1 MEEQELTT
9 RLNIELELEQPHL
22 QWVNVLHSSLL
33 LLLLILL
40 LPQVSKCFIFMLI
53 TYLGRS
59 FELLLCF
66 ESLLRHWFLFSPG
79 MAYVPHGNANFNSL
93 FLKFAISHV
102 GISSLPFLHPGLKSC
117 TVFNRGPLITCLTF
131 VCFIIMEIF
140 LFFLKIAIGVWC
152 NMVHL

>member
-66 ESLLRHWFLFSPG
+66 ESLLRQLISPFSRNGLCSTWKCKLQLFIPKIC
-79 MAYVPHGNANFNSL
+79 
-93 FLKFAISHV
+93 KFPCGYFCFA
-102 GISSLPFLHPGLKSC
+102 LPATGTKILYSFQQRF
-117 TVFNRGPLITCLTF
+117 VTCIIF
-131 VCFIIMEIF
+131 VCFITMETF
-140 LFFLKIAIGVWC
+140 LFFPDNC
-152 NMVHL
+152 NWYLM

>member
-66 ESLLRHWFLFSPG
+66 ESLLRQLISPFSRNGLCSTWKCKFQLFIPKICNFSCGYFFFALLAPGTEILYSLQQRSVNYLFNFCLLHYNGNISFLPE
-79 MAYVPHGNANFNSL
+79 N
-93 FLKFAISHV
+93 
-102 GISSLPFLHPGLKSC
+102 C
-117 TVFNRGPLITCLTF
+117 NRCL
-131 VCFIIMEIF
+131 M
-140 LFFLKIAIGVWC
+140 
-152 NMVHL
+152 